1 MDQKDA
7 SELTAELNADPS
19 FVEATIGLDNGRL
32 LKSATHVYFIAPR
45 MGGWEIVEQSVL
57 SDVSRVEKKSNF
69 MGDTFIMHTKSG
81 RWMCKEV
88 PEDIDLRSWILQKAK
103 APHGASV
110 RTSSNISS
118 QTSAESVVNESN
130 SQPEWES
137 STGSVS
143 RPETD
148 SANFFSSQEETAD
161 QSLDGFDDSDMSTF
175 DQDAF
180 DQVPLSEELESVFDS
195 ISERPAQSLQKPR
208 ERIKEV
214 DDLLEK
220 IASGEDDGN
229 ESGCGGAFVKLF
241 IFIWIFG
248 IFADF
253 CN

>member
-1 MDQKDA
+1 MDQKNA

-19 FVEATIGLDNGRL
+19 FVEATIGLDTGRL
-32 LKSATHVYFIAPR
+32 LKSATHIYFIAPR
-45 MGGWEIVEQSVL
+45 MGGWEVVEQSVL

-69 MGDTFIMHTKSG
+69 MGDTFVMHTKSG

-88 PEDIDLRSWILQKAK
+88 SEHVDLRSWILQKAQVTRGVSTRHSSSI
-103 APHGASV
+103 ANQTSDASV
-110 RTSSNISS
+110 ASEYRR
-118 QTSAESVVNESN
+118 
-130 SQPEWES
+130 QPEWES
-137 STGSVS
+137 STTSIS
-143 RPETD
+143 RSETD
-148 SANFFSSQEETAD
+148 SANFFPSPSETAD
-161 QSLDGFDDSDMSTF
+161 QSLDGFDDSNMSTF
-175 DQDAF
+175 DQEI
-180 DQVPLSEELESVFDS
+180 LHEELESVFNS
-195 ISERPAQSLQKPR
+195 ITERPPQSLQKPK

-220 IASGEDDGN
+220 IASGADDES